1 MDADNLQYALGLAL
15 GLVIWFLKG
24 VMSDF
29 KALRHEVAEHD
40 REIEVMKANHDNSNK
55 RFDELKLDFKAVADK
70 IDQVIIK
77 LNNQH

>member
-1 MDADNLQYALGLAL
+1 MAAIGII
-15 GLVIWFLKG
+15 GWFLKG

-29 KALRHEVAEHD
+29 NTLKTEVNEHD
-40 REIEVMKANHDNSNK
+40 REIEVIKANHDNSNK